1 MIARPSLNDLKDKA
15 DSPFTVIIMAAK
27 RARNIN
33 NGGRQLMPDEE
44 YKGNKPVSRSLEEIR
59 AGKLKYEKVS
69 EDKMN

>member
-33 NGGRQLMPDEE
+33 NGGRQLLADEE
-44 YKGNKPVSRSLEEIR
+44 YKGNKPVSRSLEEIQ

>member
-33 NGGRQLMPDEE
+33 NGGRQLMPDEK
-44 YKGNKPVSRSLEEIR
+44 YKGNKPVSRSLEEIQ